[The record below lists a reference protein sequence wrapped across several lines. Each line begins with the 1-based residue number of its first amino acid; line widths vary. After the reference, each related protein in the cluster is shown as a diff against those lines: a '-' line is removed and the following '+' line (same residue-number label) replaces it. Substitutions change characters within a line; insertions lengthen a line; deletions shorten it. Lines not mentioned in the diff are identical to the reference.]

1 MRIRSFQLSDVN
13 QVMELLQVALMEDCY
28 EDTKRAFAR
37 QLSWDSDLIMIAE
50 VDGEIVGTLIG
61 TIDQNTG
68 FIYRTAVHPDYR
80 RQGVGKNL
88 VTAMEQKFQQR
99 NVRQIMIAGDP
110 HNKAIAPLYEAMG
123 YGASKFLE
131 AFQKL
136 GIAAVSSLSGTR

>member
-1 MRIRSFQLSDVN
+1 MLIRSFQLSDAN
-13 QVMELLQVALMEDCY
+13 QVMELLQAALKEDCY

-37 QLSWDSDLIMIAE
+37 QLSWDSELIMVAE
-50 VDGEIVGTLIG
+50 VDEEIVGTLIG

-88 VTAMEQKFQQR
+88 VTAMEQRFKQR
-99 NVRQIMIAGDP
+99 NISRIMIAGDD

-136 GIAAVSSLSGTR
+136 GIAAASSLS